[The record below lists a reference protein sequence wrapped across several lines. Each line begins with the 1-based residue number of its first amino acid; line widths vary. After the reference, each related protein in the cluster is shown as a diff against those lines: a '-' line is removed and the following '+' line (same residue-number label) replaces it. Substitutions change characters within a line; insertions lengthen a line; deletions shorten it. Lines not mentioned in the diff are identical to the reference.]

1 MALPLYIFEER
12 YKVMIAECV
21 AESRPFGVVLIR
33 TGNEVGE
40 VGTLHEIGTTAHVTQ
55 VENLDDGRM
64 NIAALG
70 YSRFRIQK
78 THNARPFLTGIVEDF
93 PLEDQANPKAK
104 LLAAKLGPMLQA
116 YLNIFAKL
124 GNVQLEM
131 DELPDEPATLAF
143 LTAII
148 LRTPMKD
155 KQELLAVPDL
165 LSLLRAERKMLRR
178 EAHILK
184 ILIEDGPRW
193 RDDPS
198 PFSTN

>member
-12 YKVMIAECV
+12 YKVMISECV

-40 VGTLHEIGTTAHVTQ
+40 TGTLHEIGTTAHVTQ

-78 THNARPFLTGIVEDF
+78 THNTRPFLTGIVEDF

-104 LLAAKLGPMLQA
+104 LLAA
-116 YLNIFAKL
+116 
-124 GNVQLEM
+124 
-131 DELPDEPATLAF
+131 
-143 LTAII
+143 
-148 LRTPMKD
+148 
-155 KQELLAVPDL
+155 
-165 LSLLRAERKMLRR
+165 
-178 EAHILK
+178 
-184 ILIEDGPRW
+184 
-193 RDDPS
+193 
-198 PFSTN
+198 